1 MNDVRISSIKK
12 CLPKQAVPSLVDT
25 LPKFWMLKCVY
36 HEKTQ
41 WIQESTQNGN
51 IELSSQHH
59 LITGTMDS
67 AHQWKTTQVL

>member
-51 IELSSQHH
+51 IE
-59 LITGTMDS
+59 
-67 AHQWKTTQVL
+67 